1 MIRETP
7 MAEETPVLIA
17 GAGPSGLALAVTLAC
32 RGIKAMLIDKAERG
46 QDTSRAIVLHA
57 GSLLALEPIGATP
70 LLIERG
76 LRTTKLVI
84 GTPTRTLLTA
94 DFGSLPP
101 PYPFAL
107 TIPQN
112 ETEAVLRERLNALG
126 GTVEW
131 GCELI
136 GVTQDANGVDAVIRC
151 ADGKR
156 EVRAGYLVGADG
168 YHSKVRETLNGK
180 FHPGTYPVSVML
192 GDVRMNWPR
201 PDNED
206 YFYLVDGRFLIVAAL
221 GGGYYRLVAD
231 VEDPPAQPSRN
242 DLQNILDARAPKDF
256 SASISEVRWASR
268 FHIHHGL
275 VDRWRSGRIFL
286 AGDAA
291 HVHSPAG
298 GQGMNISMQDARLL
312 GDLLVDVIKGEKPDA
327 SLDDY
332 ERVRRPIAAD
342 VVRTTD
348 LMTRAILARSA
359 VTRSL
364 RDEAMAIAGSV
375 PFVRH
380 RFARRLAELPA

>member
-1 MIRETP
+1 

-32 RGIKAMLIDKAERG
+32 RGIKSMLIDRAERG
-46 QDTSRAIVLHA
+46 QETSRAIVLHA

-70 LLIERG
+70 LLLERG

-101 PYPFAL
+101 PYSFAL

-112 ETEAVLRERLNALG
+112 ETEAVLRERLSALG
-126 GTVEW
+126 GSLEW
-131 GCELI
+131 DCELLDAR
-136 GVTQDANGVDAVIRC
+136 QDEDGVDAVIRC

-168 YHSKVRETLNGK
+168 YHSKVRETLNAK

-192 GDVRMNWPR
+192 GDVRMSWPR

-206 YFYLVDGRFLIVAAL
+206 YFYLVDGRFLIVAVL

-231 VEDPPAQPSRN
+231 VEDPPAQPSQN
-242 DLQNILDARAPKDF
+242 DLQNMLDARAPKGF
-256 SASISEVRWASR
+256 GASISAVRWASR

-298 GQGMNISMQDARLL
+298 GQGMNISMQDGRLL
-312 GDLLVDVIKGEKPDA
+312 GDMLADVIEGDKPDA
-327 SLDDY
+327 SLDEY

-375 PFVRH
+375 PFVRQ